1 MSDRLTRRKHRP
13 CCNFSNV
20 FGQKS
25 QFITT
30 GRKSPLSTILW
41 ELSLAAAYQLLEQ
54 PKATGNA
61 VAAVDFSTMGSR
73 SCQKFRFPSPWQTDP
88 NPVWRQHQVQP
99 HLFKSERQDSFDS
112 DASTRLCQMDSCQQV
127 SNCSSAMETLP
138 ETRRC
143 GSWLNLLISI
153 ASNDSVSDAASKTSE
168 RR

>member
-1 MSDRLTRRKHRP
+1 MSDGLSRTHNLWY
-13 CCNFSNV
+13 NFSHV

-25 QFITT
+25 QFITACK
-30 GRKSPLSTILW
+30 KSPLSTIL
-41 ELSLAAAYQLLEQ
+41 LSAYQLLEQ

-61 VAAVDFSTMGSR
+61 VAAVDLSTMGSR

-88 NPVWRQHQVQP
+88 NPLWRQHQVQP

-138 ETRRC
+138 ETRR
-143 GSWLNLLISI
+143 LNLLISI
-153 ASNDSVSDAASKTSE
+153 ASNDSVSDAASKTSK